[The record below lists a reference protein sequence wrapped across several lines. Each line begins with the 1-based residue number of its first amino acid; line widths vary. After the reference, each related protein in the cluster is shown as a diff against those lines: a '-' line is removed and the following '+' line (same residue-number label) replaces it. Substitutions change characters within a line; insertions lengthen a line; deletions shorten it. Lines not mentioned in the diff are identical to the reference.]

1 VLYLIGPFVLMS
13 FIDSSWY
20 YSEKVD
26 IGAFDYS
33 SVLTKAEKAGYEVEG
48 SWPWPGNF
56 SGFEPGD
63 VPELREN
70 FGSDALVQDIKLNYN
85 ERSELA
91 VFICE
96 NGSEIKTGTCVA
108 VSNYS
113 HSDPESPLQLSEFP
127 DDSWLLEKLG
137 LLFGPDENAPEEYL
151 EALKKASQNQ
161 TWDAEIQVD
170 ESPDFPTVYTYLMEN
185 SDNSTYG
192 PSLVIHTYPAK
203 GSGME
208 EVFFKKGSRLGSVR
222 CFVPEAEVLT
232 YDKKNRYMVELGASG
247 KARFEIVMP
256 PGSSGESIPEEE
268 YKAVFRAMFEKMGL
282 SPEAVDSFEFF
293 HSSSRMW

>member
-1 VLYLIGPFVLMS
+1 MS

-20 YSEKVD
+20 YSEEVD
-26 IGAFDYS
+26 IGSFDYI

-70 FGSDALVQDIKLNYN
+70 FGSDALVQDIKINYN

-127 DDSWLLEKLG
+127 DDS
-137 LLFGPDENAPEEYL
+137 
-151 EALKKASQNQ
+151 
-161 TWDAEIQVD
+161 
-170 ESPDFPTVYTYLMEN
+170 
-185 SDNSTYG
+185 
-192 PSLVIHTYPAK
+192 
-203 GSGME
+203 
-208 EVFFKKGSRLGSVR
+208 
-222 CFVPEAEVLT
+222 
-232 YDKKNRYMVELGASG
+232 
-247 KARFEIVMP
+247 
-256 PGSSGESIPEEE
+256 
-268 YKAVFRAMFEKMGL
+268 
-282 SPEAVDSFEFF
+282 
-293 HSSSRMW
+293 